1 MENPL
6 LELQEYDNLVQALKS
21 GKGPLQVT
29 GTLDS
34 QKVHLM
40 YELGEASAFSWKLV
54 VTYDDTRA
62 KEIYDD
68 LRSFTSRVWLYPA
81 KDLLFYSAD
90 IHGNLMARQR
100 IAVLR
105 RLMEDRE
112 GVVVT
117 TMDGLMDHLLPLKY
131 LREQSITVESGQVI
145 DLDAWKERLIAMGY
159 ERVAQVDGMGQFSIR
174 GGIVDIFPLTEE
186 VPVRIELWDDEVD
199 SIRTFDLESQRSVEQ
214 LENITI
220 YPAAE
225 VVLSGDQL
233 AAGIRRLEKE
243 EKTYEK
249 ALREQHKPEE
259 AHRIHTIIG
268 ELRSGLDEGWRIGGL
283 DAYIRYFCPDTV
295 SFLEYFPQG
304 ESVIFL
310 DEPARL
316 KEKGETVELEF
327 RESMVHRLEKG
338 YLLPGQTEL
347 LYPAAEILAR
357 MQKPYAVMLTGLD
370 QKLPGMK
377 VNQKFSIDV
386 KNVNSYQNSFEILIK
401 DLTRWKKEGYR
412 VILLSASRTR
422 ASRLASDLRE
432 YDLRAYCPDGREG
445 ESGNAGGEGAGS
457 ADTGNP
463 GAVNT
468 SVRKVRPG
476 EILVTYGNLHR
487 GFEYPLL
494 KFVFITEG
502 DMFGVEKKRKRRKKT
517 NYQGKAIQSFT
528 ELSVGDYVVHEEHGL
543 GIYKGIE
550 KVERDKVIKD
560 YIKIEYG
567 DGGNLYLPATRLE
580 SIQKYAGAEAK
591 KPKLNKL
598 GGTEWNKT
606 KTRVRGAVQEIA
618 RDLVKL
624 YAARQEKAGFQYGT
638 DTVWQREFEEL
649 FPYDE
654 TDDQMDAIDAVKKDM
669 ESRRIMDRLICGDVG
684 YGKTEVALRAAFK
697 AVQDSKQV
705 VYLVPTT
712 ILAQQHYNTFVQR
725 MKDFPVRVDM
735 LSRFC
740 TPARQKRTLE
750 DLRKGMVDIV
760 IGTHRVLSKDMQFK
774 DLGLLI
780 IDEEQRFGVAHKEKI
795 KHLKENVD
803 VLTLTAT
810 PIPRTLHMSLAGI
823 RDMSVLEE
831 PPVDRTPIQ
840 TYVMEYNEEM
850 VREAINREL
859 ARNGQVYYVY
869 NRVTDIDEVAGRVQ
883 ALVPDAVVTFA
894 HGQMREH
901 ELERIMADFIN
912 GEIDVL
918 VSTTIIETGLDI
930 PNANTMIIHD
940 ADRMGLSQLYQL
952 RGRVGRSNRTSYAFL
967 MYKRDKLLREEAEK
981 RLQAIREFTELGS
994 GIKIAMRDLEI
1005 RGAGNVL
1012 GAEQHGHMEAVGYD
1026 LYCKMLNQAV
1036 LALKGETLEEDS
1048 YDTVVEC
1055 DIDAYIPGRYI
1066 KNEYQKLDIYKRI
1079 SAIETEEEYMDM
1091 QDELMDRFGDIP
1103 RSVENLL
1110 KIASIRALAHQA
1122 YVTEVVINRQE
1133 VRLTMYQKA
1142 KLQVEKIPD
1151 MVRSYKGDLK
1161 LVPGDVPSFHYID
1174 RRNKNQ
1180 DSLEMM
1186 GKAEEILKSM
1196 CGIRI

>member
-40 YELGEASAFSWKLV
+40 YELGEASAFAWKLV

-68 LRSFTSRVWLYPA
+68 FRSFTSQVWLYPA

-90 IHGNLMARQR
+90 IHGNLMTRQR

-145 DLDAWKERLIAMGY
+145 DLDSWKERLVAMGY
-159 ERVAQVDGMGQFSIR
+159 ERMAQVDGMGQFSIR

-214 LENITI
+214 LESITI

-259 AHRIHTIIG
+259 AHRIHTIIE
-268 ELRSGLDEGWRIGGL
+268 ELRNGLDEGWRIGGL

-304 ESVIFL
+304 ESVIYL

-338 YLLPGQTEL
+338 YLLPGQTGL
-347 LYPAAEILAR
+347 LHPAAEVLAR
-357 MQKPYAVMLTGLD
+357 MQKPFAVMLTGLD

-412 VILLSASRTR
+412 VILLSPSRTR

-432 YDLRAYCPDGREG
+432 YDLRAYCPDVRETD
-445 ESGNAGGEGAGS
+445 SGNGGGDSTGS
-457 ADTGNP
+457 PDSGNP
-463 GAVNT
+463 VAVNAAAN
-468 SVRKVRPG
+468 KVRPG

-487 GFEYPLL
+487 GFEYSLL

-598 GGTEWNKT
+598 GGAEWNKT

-618 RDLVKL
+618 KDLVKL
-624 YAARQEKAGFQYGT
+624 YAARQEKAGFQYGP

-669 ESRRIMDRLICGDVG
+669 ESRKIMDRLICGDVG

-831 PPVDRTPIQ
+831 PPVDRMPIQ

-952 RGRVGRSNRTSYAFL
+952 RGRVGSSNRTSYAFL

-1048 YDTVVEC
+1048 YETVVEC
-1055 DIDAYIPGRYI
+1055 DIDAYIPVSYI

-1103 RSVENLL
+1103 HSVENLL
-1110 KIASIRALAHQA
+1110 KIAAIRALAHRA

-1142 KLQVEKIPD
+1142 RLRVEKIPD
-1151 MVRSYKGDLK
+1151 LVRSYKGDLK

-1186 GKAEEILKSM
+1186 GKAEEILKDIY
-1196 CGIRI
+1196 GIRI